1 MERRMMPL
9 AWKAELRAARKF
21 AFSARLGKLITYH
34 VLSRSDVYPAYVEV
48 RGLRGSLKRV
58 DLGCYNSV
66 RRAGRSTLTGQ
77 WTNFPAQR
85 GDQRCGARWTFF
97 G

>member
-1 MERRMMPL
+1 MERLIPL
-9 AWKAELRAARKF
+9 VWKTELGVARNI
-21 AFSARLGKLITYH
+21 AFSAQLGRLITYH
-34 VLSRSDVYPAYVEV
+34 VISRSSGYPAYVEV

-58 DLGCYNSV
+58 DLGCYNTV

-85 GDQRCGARWTFF
+85 GDQRCGDRWTFF

>member
-1 MERRMMPL
+1 MMPL
-9 AWKAELRAARKF
+9 AWKAELHAARKF

-58 DLGCYNSV
+58 DLGCYNTV
-66 RRAGRSTLTGQ
+66 NKAKWVCERHYAAGCDLSKAKKITH
-77 WTNFPAQR
+77 
-85 GDQRCGARWTFF
+85 
-97 G
+97 